1 MNTSTVL
8 RRSAGNLV
16 AAASLSLA
24 VVFSPASIVYADGGG
39 GGITNTKIKCKKGK
53 VWDKKKKKCVDEEET
68 SNLDQDSIYET
79 GRDLAYV
86 GRYDE
91 AITILGLVHNHQD
104 VRVLNMLGYSHR
116 KSGNMDLA
124 LAFYQ
129 KAIDQDPNYSLVRE
143 YLGEAYIQLGMLEKA
158 REQLSEIERIC
169 SGRTC
174 GEYRKLADLI
184 VAEQT

>member
-8 RRSAGNLV
+8 CRSARSFA
-16 AAASLSLA
+16 AAASLSLTILFA
-24 VVFSPASIVYADGGG
+24 PVNAVYADGGG

-53 VWDKKKKKCVDEEET
+53 VWDKKKKKCIDKEET
-68 SNLDQDSIYET
+68 SSLDQDSIYET

-86 GRYDE
+86 GRYEE

-104 VRVLNMLGYSHR
+104 VRVLNMLGFSHR

-124 LAFYQ
+124 LSFYQ
-129 KAIDQDPNYSLVRE
+129 KAIDHNPDYSLVRE